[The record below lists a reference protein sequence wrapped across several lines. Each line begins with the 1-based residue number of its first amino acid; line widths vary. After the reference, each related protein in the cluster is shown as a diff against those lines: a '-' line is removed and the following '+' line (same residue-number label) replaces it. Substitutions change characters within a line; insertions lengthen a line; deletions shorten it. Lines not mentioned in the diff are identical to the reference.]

1 MVEPE
6 RVLHSVMVIAF
17 ERKGVIDQNL
27 KIIKAV
33 QNELELNDEDKLDA
47 LEHIKKFR
55 GNGDWSGKRDAVV
68 SVAIDR
74 IEEAVEDNLIES
86 SSIINAL
93 KKLINVTLNEQ
104 KPSGDPLAVFEE
116 EEEEMPDTSLKFGLE
131 EEDEEEDLLP
141 PVELFKDDDSQA
153 LEDIGGHLMIEGN
166 GIETDDDFGGLDDV
180 EDDSIVSQDAFSLG
194 ETKDDF
200 EEVDD
205 DEVDPFDLIGGREN
219 PNSKGEDNGY
229 RDPLDELMDEV
240 DDDELQVG
248 TLELGAPDED
258 SSEEDSEEISQ
269 SEDDTSKKEIQG
281 SDSQIIEMYR
291 MMLDTVWVDDVIDPS
306 EVALLARKRKELDIS
321 FETHMEL
328 VREMLEDSN

>member
-6 RVLHSVMVIAF
+6 RILHSVMVIAF
-17 ERKGVIDQNL
+17 ERKGVIDQGL

-33 QNELELNDEDKLDA
+33 QDELNLTDEDKFDA

-74 IEEAVEDNLIES
+74 IEEAIEDNLIES
-86 SSIINAL
+86 SSITNAL
-93 KKLINVTLNEQ
+93 TKLINVTLNEQ
-104 KPSGDPLAVFEE
+104 KPRNNSTSNDPLAAFEDDEE
-116 EEEEMPDTSLKFGLE
+116 EIPDTSLKFGF
-131 EEDEEEDLLP
+131 EDEEEEEVI
-141 PVELFKDDDSQA
+141 PVELIETKEDD
-153 LEDIGGHLMIEGN
+153 EDIEN
-166 GIETDDDFGGLDDV
+166 
-180 EDDSIVSQDAFSLG
+180 DSIVSQEAFSLG
-194 ETKDDF
+194 DSEVDD

-205 DEVDPFDLIGGREN
+205 EEVDPFDLIGGRN
-219 PNSKGEDNGY
+219 NTNSGNGESTY

-240 DDDELQVG
+240 DDEELQVE
-248 TLELGAPDED
+248 TIELGSVDDEEESD
-258 SSEEDSEEISQ
+258 TESE
-269 SEDDTSKKEIQG
+269 KETVT

-291 MMLDTVWVDDVIDPS
+291 MMLDTVWVDDIIDPS

-328 VREMLEDSN
+328 VREMLED

>member
-6 RVLHSVMVIAF
+6 RILHSVMVIAF
-17 ERKGVIDQNL
+17 ERKGVIDQDL

-33 QNELELNDEDKLDA
+33 QDELNLTDEDKFDA

-74 IEEAVEDNLIES
+74 IEEAIEDNLIES
-86 SSIINAL
+86 SSITNAL
-93 KKLINVTLNEQ
+93 TKLINVTLNEQ
-104 KPSGDPLAVFEE
+104 KPRNNSTSNDPLAAFEDDEE
-116 EEEEMPDTSLKFGLE
+116 EIPDTSLKFGFEGE
-131 EEDEEEDLLP
+131 EEEEEVI
-141 PVELFKDDDSQA
+141 PVELIETKEDD
-153 LEDIGGHLMIEGN
+153 EDIES
-166 GIETDDDFGGLDDV
+166 
-180 EDDSIVSQDAFSLG
+180 DSIVSQEAFSLG
-194 ETKDDF
+194 DSEVDD

-205 DEVDPFDLIGGREN
+205 EEVDPFDLIGGRN
-219 PNSKGEDNGY
+219 NTNSGNGESTY

-240 DDDELQVG
+240 DDEELQVE
-248 TLELGAPDED
+248 TIELGSVDDEEESD
-258 SSEEDSEEISQ
+258 TESE
-269 SEDDTSKKEIQG
+269 KETVT

-291 MMLDTVWVDDVIDPS
+291 MMLDTVWVDDIIDPS

-328 VREMLEDSN
+328 VREMLED

>member
-6 RVLHSVMVIAF
+6 RILHSVMVIAF
-17 ERKGVIDQNL
+17 ERKGVIDQDL

-33 QNELELNDEDKLDA
+33 QDELNLTDEDKFDA

-74 IEEAVEDNLIES
+74 IEEAIEDNLIES
-86 SSIINAL
+86 SSITNAL
-93 KKLINVTLNEQ
+93 TKLINVTLNEQ
-104 KPSGDPLAVFEE
+104 KPRNNSTSNDPLAAFEDDEE
-116 EEEEMPDTSLKFGLE
+116 EIPDTSLKFGFEGE
-131 EEDEEEDLLP
+131 EEEEVI
-141 PVELFKDDDSQA
+141 PVELIETKEDD
-153 LEDIGGHLMIEGN
+153 EDIESN
-166 GIETDDDFGGLDDV
+166 
-180 EDDSIVSQDAFSLG
+180 SIVSQEAFSLG
-194 ETKDDF
+194 DSEVDD

-205 DEVDPFDLIGGREN
+205 EEVDPFDLIGGRN
-219 PNSKGEDNGY
+219 NTNSGNGESTY

-240 DDDELQVG
+240 DDEELQVE
-248 TLELGAPDED
+248 TIELGSVDDEEESD
-258 SSEEDSEEISQ
+258 TESE
-269 SEDDTSKKEIQG
+269 KETVT

-291 MMLDTVWVDDVIDPS
+291 MMLDTVWVDDIIDPS

-328 VREMLEDSN
+328 VREMLED

>member
-17 ERKGVIDQNL
+17 ERKGVIDQDL

-33 QNELELNDEDKLDA
+33 QGELNLTEEDKFDA

-68 SVAIDR
+68 SVAIER
-74 IEEAVEDNLIES
+74 IEEAIEDNLIES
-86 SSIINAL
+86 SSITNAL
-93 KKLINVTLNEQ
+93 TKLINVTLNEQ
-104 KPSGDPLAVFEE
+104 KPRNNSTSNDPLAAFED
-116 EEEEMPDTSLKFGLE
+116 EEEEMPDTSLKFGF
-131 EEDEEEDLLP
+131 EDEEEDEVI
-141 PVELFKDDDSQA
+141 PVEL
-153 LEDIGGHLMIEGN
+153 
-166 GIETDDDFGGLDDV
+166 IETEEDD
-180 EDDSIVSQDAFSLG
+180 EDLENDSIVSQDAFSLG
-194 ETKDDF
+194 DSEDDV

-205 DEVDPFDLIGGREN
+205 EEVDPFDLIGGRN
-219 PNSKGEDNGY
+219 NTNSGNGESTY

-240 DDDELQVG
+240 DDEELQVE
-248 TLELGAPDED
+248 TIELGSVDDEEESD
-258 SSEEDSEEISQ
+258 TESE
-269 SEDDTSKKEIQG
+269 KETVT

-291 MMLDTVWVDDVIDPS
+291 MMLDTVWVDDIIDPS

-328 VREMLEDSN
+328 VREMLED